1 MNSISLA
8 AVRGGT
14 QWAETVV
21 WLVVARTD
29 LLSAKVFVLLL
40 FLVVVP
46 GMPAMIRGLI
56 CDYRPCSDASVQTTI

>member
-1 MNSISLA
+1 M
-8 AVRGGT
+8 
-14 QWAETVV
+14 
-21 WLVVARTD
+21 VVARTD

-40 FLVVVP
+40 VLVVVP